1 MWRRTG
7 PEEFRRGL
15 LPYLWGRTTRSSLA
29 WLSKL
34 ASVMLF
40 HATRP
45 AHSMGE
51 CARFSLYFERDDRF
65 KTRKGGCSIQRLAGE
80 SCFRVS
86 STDSC
91 IAWIRL
97 PTPLSEKEKGKIL
110 LGFFTIMML
119 FLLLNGVSSKTPIF
133 SRSWIENRFEQ
144 ICAMNTRRLFLCDKN
159 ARPYHVTHSPMCMK
173 KRPTQHSDKVMIS

>member
-65 KTRKGGCSIQRLAGE
+65 KTRKGGCSIPRLAGE

-110 LGFFTIMML
+110 LGFFPDNDAISSPQRRFPENSDFLSLSNRKSFWANVRYEYETI
-119 FLLLNGVSSKTPIF
+119 IF
-133 SRSWIENRFEQ
+133 VR
-144 ICAMNTRRLFLCDKN
+144 
-159 ARPYHVTHSPMCMK
+159 
-173 KRPTQHSDKVMIS
+173 